1 MDNTNKQSSFWEL
14 LPLRGLGPIKFL
26 DDRSVIQTY
35 QSELGLV
42 TAERSESLEEQKQN
56 LLETFKLLR
65 EFLSEED
72 IKNTMEGLDTFGD
85 SRENVSRVFM
95 DSGISLEYEENQLLE
110 IFADDR
116 AKELHFQNMPFF
128 SSNPKELIIFISKQL
143 KETPHIH
150 GEEVI
155 FPEHKIF
162 LYSFLI
168 EQAGGTY
175 QQGGKQNR
183 SVCWRNSERVNGV
196 DLAEYH
202 PLNLI

>member
-1 MDNTNKQSSFWEL
+1 MDNTNKQSSFWEF
-14 LPLRGLGPIKFL
+14 LPLRGLGPIEFL

-116 AKELHFQNMPFF
+116 A
-128 SSNPKELIIFISKQL
+128 S
-143 KETPHIH
+143 
-150 GEEVI
+150 
-155 FPEHKIF
+155 
-162 LYSFLI
+162 
-168 EQAGGTY
+168 
-175 QQGGKQNR
+175 
-183 SVCWRNSERVNGV
+183 
-196 DLAEYH
+196 
-202 PLNLI
+202 